1 MELADFNR
9 WEDQQYVTVGAPIVL
24 MDNTKRQI
32 RTRDQVVII
41 ARKDLLLRRHQ
52 QHALVVLNPSTKH
65 KIPWPL
71 SHVHRGHHV
80 QLADLN
86 RWKDHQH
93 ATVSAKIVLLESTK
107 LLDLILEQLRVIFVQ
122 RGTLLLPPHL

>member
-9 WEDQQYVTVGAPIVL
+9 WEDHQHVTVSAPIVL

-32 RTRDQVVII
+32 RTLGTVVII
-41 ARKDLLLRRHQ
+41 VLRDLLLRRHQ
-52 QHALVVLNPSTKH
+52 KHALVVLNPSIKH

>member
-1 MELADFNR
+1 MELVDFNR
-9 WEDQQYVTVGAPIVL
+9 WEDYQHATVSAPIVL

-32 RTRDQVVII
+32 RTRDQVVNI
-41 ARKDLLLRRHQ
+41 ARKDLLLQPHQ
-52 QHALVVLNPSTKH
+52 QHALAVLNPSTKH

-71 SHVHRGHHV
+71 SLVHRGHHV

-93 ATVSAKIVLLESTK
+93 ATVGAPIVLVESSK
-107 LLDLILEQLRVIFVQ
+107 LLDLTLDQLVIFVQ
-122 RGTLLLPPHL
+122 RDTLLLPPHL

>member
-9 WEDQQYVTVGAPIVL
+9 WEDQQYATASAPIVL
-24 MDNTKRQI
+24 MESSNFQV
-32 RTRDQVVII
+32 RTLDQVVNI

-52 QHALVVLNPSTKH
+52 QHALAVLNPSTKH

-71 SHVHRGHHV
+71 SLVHRGHRV

-93 ATVSAKIVLLESTK
+93 ATVGAPIVLVESSK
-107 LLDLILEQLRVIFVQ
+107 LLDLTLDQLVIFVQ
-122 RGTLLLPPHL
+122 RDTLLLPPHL

>member
-9 WEDQQYVTVGAPIVL
+9 WEDQKYATASAPIVL
-24 MDNTKRQI
+24 MESSNLHI
-32 RTRDQVVII
+32 RTLDRVVNI
-41 ARKDLLLRRHQ
+41 ARKDLLLRRQQ
-52 QHALVVLNPSTKH
+52 QHALAVLNPSTKH